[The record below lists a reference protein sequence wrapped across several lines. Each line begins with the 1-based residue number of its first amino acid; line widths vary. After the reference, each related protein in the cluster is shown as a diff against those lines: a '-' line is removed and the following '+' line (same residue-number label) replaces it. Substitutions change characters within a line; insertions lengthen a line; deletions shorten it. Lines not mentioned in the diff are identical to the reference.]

1 MRNEGTLYVF
11 LSQLV
16 THADLLPRELDE
28 KAAIQRQKE
37 EAAEAKIKA
46 MRSGA
51 RLPERPIPIRNAE
64 PARTESSERPLGPP
78 KLALA
83 GSKPSWRDTEAARK
97 QAEAAGG
104 THQPAA
110 PPTDIATDEVQ
121 LPKKTGGYVP
131 PARRPGD
138 AAPRGRSDAAPHPA
152 PREESSGAQPPA
164 KWRPT
169 GPRDG
174 SGRDGSPAERPT
186 HRFLDGL
193 RGAPGRESSPAEGGR
208 PVSSSETART
218 ESPANRKP
226 APGKYVP
233 VHLRNK
239 G

>member
-1 MRNEGTLYVF
+1 MRNEGEVYTYSTLP
-11 LSQLV
+11 V
-16 THADLLPRELDE
+16 THVDNISRELDE

-51 RLPERPIPIRNAE
+51 RLPERPTPIRPAE

-83 GSKPSWRDTEAARK
+83 GSKPTWRDREAARK
-97 QAEAAGG
+97 QAESAGG
-104 THQPAA
+104 APQSAT

-121 LPKKTGGYVP
+121 LPRKTGGYVP

-138 AAPRGRSDAAPHPA
+138 AAPRGRSDAAPFPSS
-152 PREESSGAQPPA
+152 REESSGAQPPA
-164 KWRPT
+164 KWRPS
-169 GPRDG
+169 GPRND
-174 SGRDGSPAERPT
+174 SGRDGSPADRPT
-186 HRFLDGL
+186 PRFLDGL
-193 RGAPGRESSPAEGGR
+193 RGAPGRDLSPAEDRRTVASPGA
-208 PVSSSETART
+208 ART
-218 ESPANRKP
+218 ESPANEKP

>member
-1 MRNEGTLYVF
+1 MRNGGKLHVF
-11 LSQLV
+11 LTQLV
-16 THADLLPRELDE
+16 SFVNIGFRELDE

-51 RLPERPIPIRNAE
+51 RLPERPTPLRPAE
-64 PARTESSERPLGPP
+64 VSRTESSERPSGPP

-83 GSKPSWRDTEAARK
+83 GSKPTWRDREAARK
-97 QAEAAGG
+97 QAETTGASS
-104 THQPAA
+104 QPGA
-110 PPTDIATDEVQ
+110 PPKDNVTEEAQ
-121 LPKKTGGYVP
+121 LPKRTGGYVP

-138 AAPRGRSDAAPHPA
+138 AAPRGRSDVAPSPA
-152 PREESSGAQPPA
+152 SREDSLGAQSPA
-164 KWRPT
+164 KWRPS

-174 SGRDGSPAERPT
+174 SGRDGSPADRPAP
-186 HRFLDGL
+186 RFLDGL
-193 RGAPGRESSPAEGGR
+193 RGAPGRDSSPAEGGR
-208 PVSSSETART
+208 PVSSSGIART
-218 ESPANRKP
+218 ESPANEKP